1 MDLKEI
7 RQLVGHLES
16 LRSRRLAQQR
26 ELGRLILPSRGLFQG
41 EDTES
46 LRESNLF
53 NPAAN
58 RALRKAAAG
67 MTQAVTPASNAWF
80 RHAFLLRDD
89 REATGG
95 NEYVDAVDTLLRSVL
110 SAGGFYRAIHA
121 FNKELLGFGCALLGG
136 KPAHGGPLLLPDL
149 RDLLRGAGRGRQSG
163 RCGPPSADDPARNG
177 PAFRRRQSVRCHPAK
192 AEKGSL

>member
-16 LRSRRLAQQR
+16 LRSRRLAQQH

-95 NEYVDAVDTLLRSVL
+95 N
-110 SAGGFYRAIHA
+110 
-121 FNKELLGFGCALLGG
+121 
-136 KPAHGGPLLLPDL
+136 
-149 RDLLRGAGRGRQSG
+149 
-163 RCGPPSADDPARNG
+163 
-177 PAFRRRQSVRCHPAK
+177 
-192 AEKGSL
+192 